1 MGLQVKTVDAKSGDV
16 TFQTE
21 KVIVGEWE
29 GKGEDAVFTFNDSE
43 PTLQDCL
50 TFLQEKGVKNEYV
63 PTRRGRTSEDEEKA
77 EKGIVNL
84 LIEVINLYLYRQNLP
99 AKVEDPRDKAIR
111 RTIALINDKDTVL
124 RTIAVFYPN
133 GNGEEI
139 YNRLKPA
146 KK

>member
-1 MGLQVKTVDAKSGDV
+1 MGLQTRTVDAKAGDV
-16 TFQTE
+16 TFKTE
-21 KVIVGEWE
+21 KVYVGEWE
-29 GKGEDAVFTFNDSE
+29 GKGKDAVFTFVNGE

-50 TFLQEKGVKNEYV
+50 EFLQERGVKNEYV
-63 PTRRGRTSEDEEKA
+63 PTRRGRSSEDEETS

-84 LIEVINLYLYRQNLP
+84 LIEVVNLWLYRQNLP

-124 RTIAVFYPN
+124 RTIAVFYPE
-133 GNGEEI
+133 GNAEEI
-139 YNRLKPA
+139 FARLSP

>member
-1 MGLQVKTVDAKSGDV
+1 MALTVKTVDAKAGDV

-21 KVIVGEWE
+21 KVVVGEWE
-29 GKGEDAVFTFNDSE
+29 GKGKDAVFTFHDGE

-50 TFLQEKGVKNEYV
+50 AFLQARGLKNEYV
-63 PTRRGRTSEDEEKA
+63 PTRRGRQAEDEDET

-84 LIEVINLYLYRQNLP
+84 LVEVINLYLYRQNVP
-99 AKVEDPRDKAIR
+99 AKKEDPRDKAIR

-124 RTIAVFYPN
+124 RTIAVFYPE
-133 GNGEEI
+133 GNAEEI
-139 YNRLKPA
+139 FARLSA